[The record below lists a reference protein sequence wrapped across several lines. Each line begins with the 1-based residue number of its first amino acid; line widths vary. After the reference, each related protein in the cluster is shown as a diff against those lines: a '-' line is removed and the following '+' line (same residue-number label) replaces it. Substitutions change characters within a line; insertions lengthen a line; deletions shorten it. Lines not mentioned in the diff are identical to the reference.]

1 MGPLCLQK
9 TKTINVEETYT
20 QKLQSF
26 HKCKRFLDS
35 SLKAQS
41 LNMTGA
47 AEFTNMDFDPIP
59 KHLRNMP
66 GYQDHFR
73 NTCLNF
79 SCVSEMPI
87 SQTFEPVNTFA
98 VHSTCS
104 CLS

>member
-1 MGPLCLQK
+1 MESLCLQK

-20 QKLQSF
+20 QKLQRF
-26 HKCKRFLDS
+26 HKCKQFLDS
-35 SLKAQS
+35 HLKAQS
-41 LNMTGA
+41 LNMTCA

-59 KHLRNMP
+59 QHLRNMP

-79 SCVSEMPI
+79 SGVSEMPI
-87 SQTFEPVNTFA
+87 SQTFEPVN
-98 VHSTCS
+98 STCS